1 MTNFEN
7 ELAKI
12 LHYYS
17 SDGPISESKAIDIAT
32 KISSTLKDCAFIEEK
47 EEKDKIEAVA
57 VVNVTFQTGETDFD
71 HTIKTKIFKGSDS
84 LVDIEKW
91 YKDLNKQYIFYKGGI
106 KLDFQEHK

>member
-17 SDGPISESKAIDIAT
+17 SNGPISESKAVDIAT
-32 KISSTLKDCAFIEEK
+32 KISSTLKDYAFIEEK
-47 EEKDKIEAVA
+47 EERDKIEAVA

-71 HTIKTKIFKGSDS
+71 HTIRTKIFKGSET
-84 LVDIEKW
+84 LTDIEKW